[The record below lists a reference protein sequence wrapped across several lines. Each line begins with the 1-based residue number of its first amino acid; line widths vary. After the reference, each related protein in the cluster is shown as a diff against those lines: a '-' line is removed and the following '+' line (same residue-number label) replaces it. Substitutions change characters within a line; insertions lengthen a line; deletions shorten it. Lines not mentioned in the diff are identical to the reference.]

1 MTTEPGRAVSAIAE
15 EAGERLEQ
23 VRGELSDVDRRVRE
37 VVDQYPLASVLG
49 AVVAGYLLARLTS
62 RMG

>member
-62 RMG
+62 RMS